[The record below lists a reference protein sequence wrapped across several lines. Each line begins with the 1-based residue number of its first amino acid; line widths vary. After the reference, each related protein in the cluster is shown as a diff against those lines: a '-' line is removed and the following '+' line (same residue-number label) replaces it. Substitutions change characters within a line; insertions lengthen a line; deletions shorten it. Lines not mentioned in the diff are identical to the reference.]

1 MNFGSPLFAGCLA
14 ERNITSPTDIQARV
28 MPLLSQGKSVIFR
41 SATGTGKTFAYLVPL
56 LERLE
61 GGGGPSGLSGS
72 AGPAMMICAPTHEL
86 CAQIKN
92 EADFLLRGMRRENAE
107 GGHGEEGGPPP
118 VSRVP
123 SVLLL
128 AGSGNI
134 ARQIDA
140 IKKQKPLVVAGNP
153 GRLVKLVRA
162 GKLRTA
168 ALRFL
173 VLDEGDRLAA
183 DELFGETSLLMGLLK
198 NVTQA
203 ASCSATL
210 SAKSRERLLSLFAR
224 LAEGKEAGDLE
235 DPVVVEGGGEEILRE
250 RIQHWAFFS
259 ERRRKID
266 TLISFLSAGKPKKTL
281 VISGGGGQ
289 PGIIFS
295 RLRHA
300 GFPAAALYGGLDKK
314 ERKAALDGFRS
325 GKFSVL
331 VSSDLAARGLD
342 VPDITHVVEL
352 DVPQDGGVYVHRAGR
367 TGRAGKT
374 GIMASI
380 GDGEEMRR
388 LQRIEKQLGITVYPK
403 ELRGGRVTVPA
414 PDPDPREP

>member
-1 MNFGSPLFAGCLA
+1 
-14 ERNITSPTDIQARV
+14 
-28 MPLLSQGKSVIFR
+28 MPLLSEGKSVIFR

-61 GGGGPSGLSGS
+61 GEGMAGLP
-72 AGPAMMICAPTHEL
+72 GPAMMICAPTHEL

-92 EADFLLRGMRRENAE
+92 EADFLLRGMTASAEHGAE
-107 GGHGEEGGPPP
+107 GGP
-118 VSRVP
+118 VP

-134 ARQIDA
+134 GRQMDA
-140 IKKQKPLVVAGNP
+140 LRKRKPLIVAGNP

-162 GKLRTA
+162 GKLLPSA
-168 ALRFL
+168 VRFL

-183 DELFGETSLLMGLLK
+183 DELFPETSLLAGLLRG
-198 NVTQA
+198 VTQA
-203 ASCSATL
+203 AACSATL
-210 SAKSRERLLSLFAR
+210 SAKSRERLLSLFA
-224 LAEGKEAGDLE
+224 LFALGGGGDPL
-235 DPVVVEGGGEEILRE
+235 VVEGGGEEILRE
-250 RIQHWAFFS
+250 RIRHWAFFS
-259 ERRRKID
+259 EGRRKIH
-266 TLISFLSAGKPKKTL
+266 TLVSFLSAEKPGKAL

-289 PGIIFS
+289 PGIIYS

-300 GFPAAALYGGLDKK
+300 GIAAAALYGGLDRK
-314 ERKAALDGFRS
+314 ERKAAMDGFRS

-342 VPDITHVVEL
+342 VPGITHVVEL
-352 DVPQDGGVYVHRAGR
+352 DVPPDGGAYVHRAGR

-374 GIMASI
+374 GVMVTI

-388 LQRIEKQLGITVYPK
+388 LERLEKQLGIVVYPR
-403 ELRGGRVTVPA
+403 ELSGGRVTVP
-414 PDPDPREP
+414 PQEP